1 MKLIKLNKEQIK
13 GEKSRRIAR
22 SGTLIF
28 HGLLFALILFQS
40 LKPVEKPLEDSGIL
54 INFGTSKEG
63 SGKTQPKKPIANKPK
78 ATPKKTVKKVI
89 PKPIKKVEQPKV
101 WEPVKKAP
109 APKPIA
115 KYTPPKPIAKP
126 VIKKKVLTQ
135 DIVKAPISAAP
146 KKIEQPKIIEKPIT
160 KPYEKPVETPKPI
173 KEVIKPVETKP
184 IPKPVDIAKPIQKV
198 ESIIEEQVVDISE
211 VVKPVERKK
220 LNLNQPVEKTS
231 VLKYENKPAEIK
243 EVERELTYAEKFFS
257 NKSKTGN
264 AQTSE
269 GKYENKSGDQGQI
282 EGVNTPGNIYSERST
297 GLGSESVTYGLKGRT
312 MLNKIS
318 IADNSQDVGIVVIKI
333 KVDKYGNVIYT
344 EYTQKGSTS
353 SSARLVAK
361 AKEASKQAQFNS
373 DPLAP
378 EIQFGTITFDF
389 RYK

>member
-1 MKLIKLNKEQIK
+1 MNLKKLNKEQIS
-13 GEKSRRIAR
+13 GEKRRRIAR
-22 SGTLIF
+22 SGTIIF

-40 LKPVEKPLEDSGIL
+40 LTPVEKPLEDSGIL

-63 SGKTQPKKPIANKPK
+63 TGKVQPKKAKAKKPVV
-78 ATPKKTVKKVI
+78 ATKKVI
-89 PKPIKKVEQPKV
+89 NKPKPIKKVEQPKV
-101 WEPVKKAP
+101 WEPIKKAP
-109 APKPIA
+109 APKPVA
-115 KYTPPKPIAKP
+115 KYTPPKKIAKP

-146 KKIEQPKIIEKPIT
+146 KKVVQPKIIEQPIT
-160 KPYEKPVETPKPI
+160 KPYVKPVETPKPI
-173 KEVIKPVETKP
+173 KKVIKPIETKP
-184 IPKPVDIAKPIQKV
+184 VPKPVDIAKPIEQV
-198 ESIIEEQVVDISE
+198 EENVVDISE
-211 VVKPVERKK
+211 VVKPTKRKK
-220 LNLNQPVEKTS
+220 LNHNQPAEQTP
-231 VLKYENKPAEIK
+231 VLKYESKPAEIK

-264 AQTSE
+264 TQTNE
-269 GKYENKSGDQGQI
+269 GRYDNKTGDQGKI
-282 EGVNTPGNIYSERST
+282 EGVNTPGNIYSDRST

-318 IADNSQDVGIVVIKI
+318 IADNSQDVGIVVVKI

-353 SSARLVAK
+353 SSARLIAK